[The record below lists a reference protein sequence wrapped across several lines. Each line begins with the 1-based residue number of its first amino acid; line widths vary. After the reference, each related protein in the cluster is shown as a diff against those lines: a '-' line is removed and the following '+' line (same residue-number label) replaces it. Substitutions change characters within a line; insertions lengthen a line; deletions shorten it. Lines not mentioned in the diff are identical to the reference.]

1 MMHLSTCEPKTVL
14 TMQFDLKSPLNIWI
28 GIWLLGFR
36 TFRGLSEIS
45 YSEFK
50 GLVLLKEG
58 EKWNKNEV
66 NLLKIEGS

>member
-14 TMQFDLKSPLNIWI
+14 TMQINLKPPLDIWI

-45 YSEFK
+45 
-50 GLVLLKEG
+50 
-58 EKWNKNEV
+58 
-66 NLLKIEGS
+66 